1 MVRSLKDFGCRWS
14 ERRQYELLLGG
25 CDQLETMIVYHHR
38 GYSMRMFVIE
48 CSILSRLPRLEEV
61 QYRASLEQGVLEKS
75 TTDVLVRMVES
86 STQIGSYLAEL
97 G

>member
-1 MVRSLKDFGCRWS
+1 
-14 ERRQYELLLGG
+14 
-25 CDQLETMIVYHHR
+25 
-38 GYSMRMFVIE
+38 MRMFVIE